1 MVPIGTELENAM
13 LNQQN
18 RLLARLTLSALMGV
32 AACLPT
38 LTHAE
43 ALNFEEAAHRLQAN
57 SDRLAMTRFSVESAQ
72 LKEQATRHL
81 GGPVVT
87 AGAAAFR
94 FQGAVQGID
103 LTPLTHTIGSSIAA
117 LPAPLA
123 TGLAHLPPLPNSLD
137 LSTQRSGNTS
147 SVSAILPIYTGGAT
161 TAIKQALQ
169 AKTEEARADGRQVQQ
184 EVFNEFVQRYFGAQL
199 AERVAGLREV
209 AYRTVSEHDAATQRM
224 LEAGLV
230 AQVERLQAR
239 AAMEDAKRNA
249 LKARDDAELASTALA
264 RTLRNA
270 ERIQPMSP
278 LFVISSPIEPLG
290 YFTDAALE
298 RHPGLAKVAAKKREA
313 EQIHALEE
321 SQKKPAVFAFG
332 QRQLRSSDQAN
343 WVVGVG
349 VSWRLWGGVDR
360 SLMSEAS
367 HRLIE
372 MADSQD
378 KQARN
383 DIALLVEKRWM
394 AVDQTRRQFLA
405 LTPSLELANAVL
417 QLKTKGQKAG
427 TNSTLE
433 LIDAEVN
440 LTKAKTEQA
449 QAAYDYVKALAD
461 LLEVSGLSDQ
471 FGSYMA
477 RADLKVQ

>member
-1 MVPIGTELENAM
+1 MVPIGTDKDNTM
-13 LNQQN
+13 LNQPN
-18 RLLARLTLSALMGV
+18 RLRTKLSLCALITA
-32 AACLPT
+32 AACVPA
-38 LTHAE
+38 LTRAE
-43 ALNFEEAAHRLQAN
+43 ALSFEEAARRLQAN
-57 SDRLAMTRFSVESAQ
+57 SDRLAMTRLSVESAQ
-72 LKEQATRHL
+72 LKEQATRYL
-81 GGPVVT
+81 GGPVVSV
-87 AGAAAFR
+87 GAASYR
-94 FQGAVQGID
+94 FQGAVQGVD
-103 LTPLTHTIGSSIAA
+103 LSPLTHTIGSSIAA
-117 LPAPLA
+117 LPPTLA
-123 TGLAHLPPLPNSLD
+123 AGLSRLPQLPNSVD

-147 SVSAILPIYTGGAT
+147 SVSAVLPLYTGGAT
-161 TAIKQALQ
+161 TAIKQALE
-169 AKTEEARADGRQVQQ
+169 AKTEEARADGRQAQQ
-184 EVFNEFVQRYFGAQL
+184 EVFTEFAQRYFGAQL
-199 AERVAGLREV
+199 AERAAGLREAAFRAV
-209 AYRTVSEHDAATQRM
+209 QEHDAATQRM

-239 AAMEDAKRNA
+239 AAMEEAKRNA
-249 LKARDDAELASTALA
+249 QKARDDAELASTALA
-264 RTLRNA
+264 RTIRNG
-270 ERIQPMSP
+270 ERVQAMSP

-290 YFTDAALE
+290 YFIDAALE
-298 RHPGLAKVAAKKREA
+298 RHPGLGKVAAKRHEA

-321 SQKKPAVFAFG
+321 SHKKPTIFAFG

-394 AVDQTRRQFLA
+394 AVDQTRRQFLSLA
-405 LTPSLELANAVL
+405 PSLELADAVL

-440 LTKAKTEQA
+440 LAKTKTEQA
-449 QAAYDYVKALAD
+449 QSAYDYVKALAD
-461 LLEVSGLSDQ
+461 LLEVAGLSDQ
-471 FGSYMA
+471 FTSYMA
-477 RADLKVQ
+477 RADLKAQ